1 MESTNIIPCLVD
13 VRGAARM
20 FSVSE
25 RSIWRMLR
33 NGEFPTPVRIGRS
46 TRWHTADLREYASNL
61 AREAKQIPLA
71 SDRPENQE
79 LLNSR

>member
-25 RSIWRMLR
+25 RSVWRMLR
-33 NGEFPTPVRIGRS
+33 NGAFPTPVRIGRS
-46 TRWHTADLREYASNL
+46 TRWHTAELHEYASNL

-71 SDRPENQE
+71 SDRRENQE
-79 LLNSR
+79 LLSSQ